1 MPRGSLERLA
11 KQRATTAKY
20 LMTIMNQL
28 SQQIQH
34 PTKLKRRQSNKR
46 DGRSFWQPDGTKEV
60 RKLSSEE
67 WLGLWQT
74 PPPTETTATWRY
86 AMNSQKQAILQR
98 HRRPLNGHRYP
109 GRKKTPPR
117 QLGGPA
123 TLLTDNTAP
132 PVTFTVE
139 KFRNCNSEIGLT
151 NQRVKSSLKMSSG
164 RPRAI

>member
-1 MPRGSLERLA
+1 
-11 KQRATTAKY
+11 
-20 LMTIMNQL
+20 MNQL

-34 PTKLKRRQSNKR
+34 PTKRKRRQSNKR

-98 HRRPLNGHRYP
+98 HRMGIGTPAKRKPRLDNPIQRLCSLAKQNHLPLSRLMCI
-109 GRKKTPPR
+109 R
-117 QLGGPA
+117 
-123 TLLTDNTAP
+123 
-132 PVTFTVE
+132 
-139 KFRNCNSEIGLT
+139 
-151 NQRVKSSLKMSSG
+151 RVNLSPKLSLG
-164 RPRAI
+164 RPFAPFATGFDLNHTPKPPHYGDTPIYEYHH

>member
-1 MPRGSLERLA
+1 
-11 KQRATTAKY
+11 
-20 LMTIMNQL
+20 MNQL

-34 PTKLKRRQSNKR
+34 PTKRKRRQSNKR

-74 PPPTETTATWRY
+74 PPPTETTAIWRY

-109 GRKKTPPR
+109 GKKKTPPR
-117 QLGGPA
+117 QPDSA
-123 TLLTDNTAP
+123 TLLTGRATPSA
-132 PVTFTVE
+132 TFTVGVHQASQSVT
-139 KFRNCNSEIGLT
+139 KTVIRSTVRPICNWF
-151 NQRVKSSLKMSSG
+151 
-164 RPRAI
+164 